1 MHLNWFWQ
9 FVGWLPLPLL
19 VVLTGVVLWRKAYRQ
34 FPLFVLYVA
43 LSTAVTIARL
53 FVYRIGYIAYFYFY
67 WISDLLLLLTAFVVI
82 YDLFARKLFAGFY
95 KVRFYRR
102 WFPVL
107 VAATFVLAVF
117 TATTALNKK
126 EWFLIASRTLN
137 FVQVAFLVFFGGLM
151 IVLERDWSRYELGI
165 SLGFAIKACV
175 TLIVAALQVR
185 LHYRV
190 TLVDQVP
197 ALAYD
202 LSCLIWIV
210 SCWSGPDKSRPR
222 PAPLPVK
229 PEWLEEARRLER
241 QLKNWISKRR
251 CL

>member
-1 MHLNWFWQ
+1 MHFNWFWQ

-19 VVLTGVVLWRKAYRQ
+19 VVLSGVVLWRKAYRL
-34 FPLFVLYVA
+34 FPLFVAYVV
-43 LSTAVTIARL
+43 LCTAFTIARF
-53 FVYRIGYIAYFYFY
+53 FVYRIGYVTYFYFY
-67 WISDLLLLLTAFVVI
+67 WISDLLLLVIAFAVV
-82 YDLFARKLFAGFY
+82 YDLFAKKLFAGFY
-95 KVRFYRR
+95 KVRFYRQ

-107 VAATFVLAVF
+107 LLATIGLAVF
-117 TATTALNKK
+117 TATTAPNKR

-151 IVLERDWSRYELGI
+151 VLLERDWSRYELGI
-165 SLGFAIKACV
+165 SLGFAIKSCI
-175 TLIVAALQVR
+175 TLIVAAVQVR
-185 LHYRV
+185 LHYKV
-190 TLVDQVP
+190 TLADLVP

-202 LSCLIWIV
+202 VSCLIWLV
-210 SCWSGPDKSRPR
+210 YCWSGPRELTER
-222 PAPLPVK
+222 AAPLPVK